1 MNTILTLFGDVT
13 YRRIYYKHKG
23 TREYLHLLDDQI
35 AFRKKRRIDPL
46 LEALVLKKTT
56 ELSYQKAGREIL
68 PQNQECIVSPEV
80 VKRLVHNLR
89 KDEKK
94 EEEIPER
101 KRKPRKKLPPS
112 PFPLKP

>member
-68 PQNQECIVSPEV
+68 PQNQECTSG
-80 VKRLVHNLR
+80 LR
-89 KDEKK
+89 
-94 EEEIPER
+94 
-101 KRKPRKKLPPS
+101 
-112 PFPLKP
+112 